1 MRSVGTRFRYS
12 GIPAIFIVLLLA
24 CCPGRLSAQG
34 ELTGRLPANTI
45 AYWEWN
51 GSAAILPEVTKNHLL
66 QLAFDPQLAPLWG
79 VLIQQVQS
87 ANQNTSHTAGTPQ
100 DKSGMQL
107 GLPDVVSLLSN
118 PMVAGAVELRSKVT
132 VSTASK
138 TALCSSPERT

>member
-24 CCPGRLSAQG
+24 CSPGRLSAQG

-51 GSAAILPEVTKNHLL
+51 GSAAVLSDATKNHLL

-79 VLIQQVQS
+79 ALIQQVQS
-87 ANQNTSHTAGTPQ
+87 GNQNTSRAAGTPQ

-118 PMVAGAVELRSKVT
+118 PLV
-132 VSTASK
+132 
-138 TALCSSPERT
+138 